1 MSGIRSVYSV
11 LENGALDEVSCSLM
25 ELFFLYLQIPLEKN
39 GSWKWVFHDPV
50 HFDGINRPTRSPT
63 PLVLPVPRNVHSH
76 CDGEPGLD
84 YLNFAK
90 FTSTHPH
97 VLFPF

>member
-1 MSGIRSVYSV
+1 
-11 LENGALDEVSCSLM
+11 M
-25 ELFFLYLQIPLEKN
+25 EPFLLYPQSPLEKN
-39 GSWKWVFHDPV
+39 VSWKWVFRDSV
-50 HFDGINRPTRSPT
+50 YFDGINRPTRSPT

-84 YLNFAK
+84 NLNLAK

-97 VLFPF
+97 VLFPL